1 MTHAVYIPSAC
12 RTVKWVSVSRRYFW
26 NSSVGLS
33 SQRLFYY
40 KLLNVACKRNWRLF
54 REEHFQMCSNQQHEP
69 TKAEVKPNAVHLWRC
84 RTLPQNAVSI
94 KSNTL
99 GMWLSTNLG
108 LLLLSSYSLLL
119 SNAVSIKSN
128 ALGMWLSTSLR
139 LLLFSSYSWLLSNYV
154 FLSKDPRLER
164 ERERE
169 CVCVWVGGP
178 SILTTIN
185 PNL

>member
-12 RTVKWVSVSRRYFW
+12 RTVKRVSISRRYSW

-40 KLLNVACKRNWRLF
+40 KLLNVACKRNLRLF

-94 KSNTL
+94 KSNRLGMWLSTSLRLLLFSSYSWLLSNAVSIKNNTL

-128 ALGMWLSTSLR
+128 TLGMWLSTKPQAPSLFF
-139 LLLFSSYSWLLSNYV
+139 LF
-154 FLSKDPRLER
+154 
-164 ERERE
+164 
-169 CVCVWVGGP
+169 
-178 SILTTIN
+178 LTS
-185 PNL
+185 L